1 MYYKINKTGCTERG
15 GLAQVRFDLYLE
27 PSDPGY
33 NDYHVEVPVIP
44 PEGYTGKKDTEGNP
58 VDAEGFKVWLEK
70 LPKEKRDNP
79 FCCHFCQ
86 FEPSVTDEEI
96 LYVGE
101 LALDMAFSNYSDLKK
116 NKNIPVAFSAD
127 ETKKG
132 AARSRVDAVLETD
145 FAKLKTIGAY
155 RVK

>member
-1 MYYKINKTGCTERG
+1 MYYTINKTGLSERG
-15 GLAQVRFDLYLE
+15 GLVQVRFDLYLE

-33 NDYHVEVPVIP
+33 NDYRVEVPVIP
-44 PEGYTGKKDTEGNP
+44 PEGYSGERDAEGNA
-58 VDAEGFKVWLEK
+58 VDAEAFKKWLDK

-86 FEPSVTDEEI
+86 FEPDVTDEEI

-101 LALDMAFSNYSDLKK
+101 LALDMAAKNYSDLKK
-116 NKNIPVAFSAD
+116 NRNVPVVFSAD
-127 ETKKG
+127 ETKKS
-132 AARSRVDAVLETD
+132 AAKSRINAVLETE
-145 FAKLKTIGAY
+145 FNKIKTVGAY